1 MTTVAESLFPST
13 EAHLIDTNLFIAFER
28 TDSLS
33 LLERAVTERGIEL
46 LLPERVYD
54 ELTPEEL
61 PYQTPPVDRAIDDGW
76 IRIVESIEYA
86 DPVVSNTMDM
96 VRRYIAAA
104 DGRSEHDIEQA
115 DAVVGGATA
124 TLLVQEKVASVSVYT
139 SDKAA
144 FRGIERA
151 LAEHGYNNRVQLVRA
166 FDFVDAV
173 NERYRFGP

>member
-1 MTTVAESLFPST
+1 MPESLFPPT
-13 EAHLIDTNLFIAFER
+13 EAHVIDTNLFIAFER

-33 LLERAVTERGIEL
+33 LLERAVTGRGIEF

-54 ELTPEEL
+54 ELTPEGL
-61 PYQTPPVDRAIDDGW
+61 PYETPPIDQAIDDGW
-76 IRIVESIEYA
+76 VRIIQDIDYS

-115 DAVVGGATA
+115 DAVVGGVTA
-124 TLLVQEKVASVSVYT
+124 TLLVKEQVESVAVYT
-139 SDKAA
+139 SDRAA

-166 FDFVDAV
+166 FDFFDAV
-173 NERYRFGP
+173 QDRYQFES